1 MFHSLKLDDFLIT
14 LNALISHKNMNIQQV
29 ATAETRDEIQNVIA
43 HLQTAQTGDE
53 ILMILEAL
61 GGDTATPTLDP
72 IEF

>member
-1 MFHSLKLDDFLIT
+1 
-14 LNALISHKNMNIQQV
+14 MNIQQV
-29 ATAETRDEIQNVIA
+29 AIAETRDEIQNVIA

-72 IEF
+72 IEFW